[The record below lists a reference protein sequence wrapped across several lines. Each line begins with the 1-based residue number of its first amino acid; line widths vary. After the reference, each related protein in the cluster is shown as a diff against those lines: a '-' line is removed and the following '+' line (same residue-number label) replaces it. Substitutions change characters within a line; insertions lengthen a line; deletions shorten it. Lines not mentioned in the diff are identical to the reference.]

1 MDKEKLKALIK
12 TLVDENNDEKYLNR
26 IYISL
31 LLEKNQ
37 EKGSD

>member
-1 MDKEKLKALIK
+1 MDKEKLKVLIK

-31 LLEKNQ
+31 LLAKNQ